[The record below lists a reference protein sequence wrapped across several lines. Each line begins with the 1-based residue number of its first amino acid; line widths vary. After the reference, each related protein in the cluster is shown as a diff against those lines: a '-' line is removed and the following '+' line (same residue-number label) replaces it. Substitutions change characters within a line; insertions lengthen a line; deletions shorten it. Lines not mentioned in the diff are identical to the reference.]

1 MTLKKIN
8 VRLDLNQL
16 DRVCKKLGVDRSK
29 TIRASL
35 NCVEN
40 VLQNFF
46 GGEVTDIFR
55 RDPKNEK
62 ESFYKQ
68 L

>member
-1 MTLKKIN
+1 MTLTKIN
-8 VRLDLNQL
+8 VRLDLKQL
-16 DRVCKKLGVDRSK
+16 DNVGRRLGLDRSK
-29 TIRASL
+29 TIRSAL
-35 NCVEN
+35 TCVEN

-62 ESFYKQ
+62 EPFYKQ